1 MSWNMRTV
9 ILEATILRL
18 WEGSAKRNLVTFI
31 ENARLVL
38 ANLFTVNLQKI
49 EGQQGPYITKV
60 KAYECSV
67 AGYVEYHNGRTTA
80 VLSIPSNNAMLITYI
95 SCVR

>member
-9 ILEATILRL
+9 ILEATIMRL
-18 WEGSAKRNLVTFI
+18 WEESAESNLVTFI

-38 ANLFTVNLQKI
+38 ADPFTVDLQK

-60 KAYECSV
+60 EAYEGSV
-67 AGYVEYHNGRTTA
+67 TGYVEYHNGRATA
-80 VLSIPSNNAMLITYI
+80 VFSIPSNNAMLIAYI
-95 SCVR
+95 SRVR